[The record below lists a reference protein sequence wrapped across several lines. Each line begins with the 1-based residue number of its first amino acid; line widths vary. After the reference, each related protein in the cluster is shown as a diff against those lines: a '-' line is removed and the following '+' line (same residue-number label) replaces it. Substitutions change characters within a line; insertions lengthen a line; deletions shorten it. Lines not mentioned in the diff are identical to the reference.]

1 MKSTLIRILCIG
13 LILTLCIPM
22 VACDQLLNSGLIGKL
37 FSMTFQDLEIDPG
50 TAPEI
55 DVPDIG
61 SALETVNPDDFTNW
75 PVTELPMQTDPP
87 TYDIGYPTE
96 PETTGDPIVDAPTTE
111 IYPTEPGTTEPPT
124 PPEPIK
130 VIAGMSWDALE
141 KMPSQESVFSP
152 GGHGYLTWENP
163 IVNIDHL
170 VDSLYVFG
178 WFAFFTETEG
188 TIGYSING
196 GEVIYNP
203 NFTFTAEQGV
213 QDHIASGNVPGAKS
227 ACRMMFDIPVADLA
241 AGTYTFALVAKDP
254 DGNEEIVKEFQV
266 IKTLPYVEN
275 AQEYYSFDT
284 LMLNGTHYVQEGA
297 VQPGLADLDYTVTVT
312 PDQANGT
319 LVMRG
324 WSGYESTT
332 AVEYGYYVGKELD
345 IVTFA
350 FNVQDR
356 PDLAQAG
363 IKNGT
368 GFFITVPL
376 EDIPAGIHPIGIIA
390 KLADGTYAQ
399 LYSFYLKVIPETE
412 QQTIELGVRDAGG
425 PFKGTEKRN
434 FGQKLPLGSAFLEQ
448 VTINALASYADGNKN
463 TWVFRIWQWDT
474 DYSTTTSSVP
484 LFELYGEDHMDNSD
498 FVVDIPIELMISG
511 DVYYELTYLS
521 GSGGFTGWVADSL
534 VSGVET
540 YVGGQLKDGTY
551 ESSVVVG
558 IAK

>member
-111 IYPTEPGTTEPPT
+111 IEYPTEPETTEPPI
-124 PPEPIK
+124 PEPVK
-130 VIAGMSWDALE
+130 VIAGMSWDALI
-141 KMPSQESVFSP
+141 KKPSEETVFLD
-152 GGHGYLTWENP
+152 GYSYMTWEKNP

-170 VDSLYVFG
+170 VDSLSVFG
-178 WFAFFTETEG
+178 WFAFYTETEG

-227 ACRMMFDIPVADLA
+227 ACRMQFDIPVADLA

-254 DGNEEIVKEFQV
+254 DGNEELVKEFQV

-297 VQPGLADLDYTVTVT
+297 VQPGLADLNYTVTVT

-332 AVEYGYYVGKELD
+332 AVEYGYYVGKEID

-356 PDLAQAG
+356 PDLAQVG

-390 KLADGTYAQ
+390 KLEDGTYAQ

-412 QQTIELGVRDAGG
+412 QQTIELGVRDGG
-425 PFKGTEKRN
+425 TFGN
-434 FGQKLPLGSAFLEQ
+434 GSIGQSFGQRIPLNQAFLEQ
-448 VTINALASYADGNKN
+448 IIVKSLGTYASNENAWKLS
-463 TWVFRIWQWDT
+463 IWQWDG
-474 DYSTTTSSVP
+474 DYATTVSGTP
-484 LFELYGEDHMDNSD
+484 LFETSGANHSD
-498 FVVDIPIELMISG
+498 CADLIIDIPIEFLISG
-511 DVYYELTYLS
+511 DIYYEITRLS
-521 GSGGFTGWVADSL
+521 GKGFAVWTAKDV
-534 VSGVET
+534 VYGVES
-540 YVGGQLKDGTY
+540 YVGGRLQEGSY
-551 ESSVVVG
+551 ASSIVVG
-558 IAK
+558 LAK

>member
-1 MKSTLIRILCIG
+1 MKNALIRILCLS

-22 VACDQLLNSGLIGKL
+22 VACDGLLGDGLLGKL
-37 FSMTFQDLEIDPG
+37 FSTVFQDLEIDRD

-75 PVTELPMQTDPP
+75 PVTEPPVQTEPP

-96 PETTGDPIVDAPTTE
+96 PETTDDPIVDTPTTE
-111 IYPTEPGTTEPPT
+111 PGITTEIETAEPPT

-130 VIAGMSWDALE
+130 VIAAKSWDALI
-141 KMPSQESVFSP
+141 KKPSEERVFEH
-152 GGHGYLTWENP
+152 GQGYLAWEQNP
-163 IVNIDHL
+163 IVNIDHM
-170 VDSLYVFG
+170 VESLYVFG
-178 WFAFFTETEG
+178 WFAFYTEIEG
-188 TIGYSING
+188 DIGYSVNG

-203 NFTFTAEQGV
+203 SFTYAAEQGV
-213 QDHIASGNVPGAKS
+213 QDHIAANIPGAKS
-227 ACRMMFDIPVADLA
+227 ACRMQFEIPVADLA
-241 AGTYTFALVAKDP
+241 AGTYTFALVAKDT
-254 DGNEEIVKEFQV
+254 DGNEELVKEFQV

-275 AQEYYSFDT
+275 AQEYFSFDS
-284 LMLNGTHYVQEGA
+284 LMLNGTHYVPEGR

-345 IVTFA
+345 IVTFD

-356 PDLAQAG
+356 PDLEYAG

-390 KLADGTYAQ
+390 KLEDGTYAQ

-412 QQTIELGVRDAGG
+412 QQTVELGVRDGG
-425 PFKGTEKRN
+425 IFGNGITGQS
-434 FGQKLPLGSAFLEQ
+434 FGQRIPLNQAFLEQ
-448 VTINALASYADGNKN
+448 IIIKSLGTYANNENAWKLS
-463 TWVFRIWQWDT
+463 IWQWDG
-474 DYSTTTSSVP
+474 DYATTVSGTP
-484 LFELYGEDHMDNSD
+484 LFETSGANHSD
-498 FVVDIPIELMISG
+498 CADLIIDIPIEFLISG
-511 DVYYELTYLS
+511 DIYYEITRLS
-521 GSGGFTGWVADSL
+521 GQGFAVWTAKDV
-534 VSGVET
+534 VYGVES
-540 YVGGQLKDGTY
+540 YVGGQLQEGSY
-551 ESSVVVG
+551 ASSIVVG